1 MPGKEFWEN
10 GRDKH
15 KNGGLVFKMPPK
27 RIHDNFEV
35 EFMNHHIFN

>member
-1 MPGKEFWEN
+1 MPGKEFGEN

-15 KNGGLVFKMPPK
+15 EKWWFSLQNAPK